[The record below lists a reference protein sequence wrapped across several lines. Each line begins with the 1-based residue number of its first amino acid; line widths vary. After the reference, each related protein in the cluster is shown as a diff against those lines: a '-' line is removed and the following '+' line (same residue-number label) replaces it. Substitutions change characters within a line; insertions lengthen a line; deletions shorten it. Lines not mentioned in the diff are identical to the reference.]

1 MDSVYRKGL
10 TIKDA
15 KDREFKVYEKPKE
28 NNFVDKIIIQYKKSK
43 NEYGTGNRQGN
54 IHQPKRGS

>member
-28 NNFVDKIIIQYKKSK
+28 NNFVEKIIIQYKKGK
-43 NEYGTGNRQGN
+43 DGTGNRQGN
-54 IHQPKRGS
+54 IHQPKRGG

>member
-15 KDREFKVYEKPKE
+15 KEREFKVYEKPKE
-28 NNFVDKIIIQYKKSK
+28 NNFVEKIIIQYKKGK
-43 NEYGTGNRQGN
+43 DGTGNRQGN